1 MGRIQVLVAAAL
13 LAFAGLA
20 IAGGSAGAQVGNLDK
35 SCKKGYVLVAGPGT
49 QYDTDGN
56 GFVCVD
62 PTTGDIRDDK
72 GQFVNQ
78 AGIAPSGPAADE
90 NGDAFVCYDERC
102 LHRRRHQLWPAHVS
116 AWVPAGPGVLRALV
130 GVGPEQVV
138 QLGEPNCRGL
148 AAEGAVLAHEVVAP
162 KPSRNYS

>member
-1 MGRIQVLVAAAL
+1 MGRIQVLVAAGL

-20 IAGGSAGAQVGNLDK
+20 IAGDSAGAQVGNLDK
-35 SCKKGYVLVAGPGT
+35 SCKKGFVLVAGPGT

-62 PTTGDIRDDK
+62 PTTGDVRDDK

-90 NGDAFVCYDERC
+90 NGDLFVCYDATRGVYTDDDISSG
-102 LHRRRHQLWPAHVS
+102 QPACPPGFLL
-116 AWVPAGPGVLRALV
+116 VPAFFVP
-130 GVGPEQVV
+130 
-138 QLGEPNCRGL
+138 
-148 AAEGAVLAHEVVAP
+148 
-162 KPSRNYS
+162 